1 MIPDYHI
8 HTDRCGHASGG
19 MRQYAEEAVNKD
31 LEEIG
36 FSDHIPI
43 YWLPADRKDPGLAM
57 TEEQFPGYIAEVLDL
72 RSEFSSLTIRLGVEV
87 DFIPGRESAVKP
99 FLFGCPFDYVIG
111 SVHYIDG
118 WGFDNP
124 AHLEEFSR
132 QDIKEIYEK
141 YFDLLC
147 AAARSRLFDII
158 AHPDLIKKFGHR
170 PDTSLLELYRRA
182 AGAMAG
188 AGVCVEVNTAGLRVP
203 AEEIYPS
210 LDFLRLCR
218 LEGVPASTGSDAHA
232 PGLVGAGFN
241 QAVDLLREAGYREV
255 AVFEGRRRNLI
266 KI

>member
-8 HTDRCGHASGG
+8 HTGRCGHASGG
-19 MRQYAEEAVNKD
+19 MRQYAEEAVKKGMG
-31 LEEIG
+31 EIG
-36 FSDHIPI
+36 FSDHIPL
-43 YWLPADRKDPGLAM
+43 YWLPADRRDPGLAM
-57 TEEQFPGYIAEVLDL
+57 AEEEFPGYIAGVLGL
-72 RSEFSSLTIRLGVEV
+72 RPEFPSLSVRLGVEV
-87 DFIPGRESAVKP
+87 DFIPGQGSTVKSI
-99 FLFGCPFDYVIG
+99 LSGYPFDYVIG
-111 SVHYIDG
+111 SIHYIDG

-124 AHLEEFSR
+124 AHLEEFGR
-132 QDIKEIYEK
+132 QDIDEIYKK

-147 AAARSRLFDII
+147 AAAGSRLYDII

-170 PDTSLLELYRRA
+170 PVTPPLELYRRA

-210 LDFLRLCR
+210 LDFLRICR

-232 PGLVGAGFN
+232 PGLVGAGFS
-241 QAVDLLREAGYREV
+241 QAVDLLREAGYSEV
-255 AVFEGRRRNLI
+255 AVFEGRRRNMI